1 MSGLP
6 LDLLQDHVW
15 PRVHQLQ
22 LRSTVQMIAQIGPSS
37 IEDLPDLL
45 SEFHSWSDTPER
57 PGWSTRVSEA
67 RQHAAFFPAADGPA
81 RRHG

>member
-1 MSGLP
+1 MSRLP
-6 LDLLQDHVW
+6 LELLQDHVW

-22 LRSTVQMIAQIGPSS
+22 LRPTVQMIAQIGPSS

-45 SEFHSWSDTPER
+45 SEFASWSDKPER

-81 RRHG
+81 GRQR